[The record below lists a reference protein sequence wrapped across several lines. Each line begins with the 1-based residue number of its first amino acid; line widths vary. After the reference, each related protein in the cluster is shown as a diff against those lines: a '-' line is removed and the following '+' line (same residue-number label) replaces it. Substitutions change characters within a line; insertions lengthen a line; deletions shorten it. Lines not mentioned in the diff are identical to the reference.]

1 MALEPRS
8 DTEIYSAKNRD
19 KKTCQMAKKDK
30 GICHFARKEKK
41 FKCRRR
47 KPDKNYEEEILPHG
61 QKCLSRPENK
71 FLSSC

>member
-47 KPDKNYEEEILPHG
+47 KPDKNYEEKTAPWT
-61 QKCLSRPENK
+61 KVSFKTRK
-71 FLSSC
+71 